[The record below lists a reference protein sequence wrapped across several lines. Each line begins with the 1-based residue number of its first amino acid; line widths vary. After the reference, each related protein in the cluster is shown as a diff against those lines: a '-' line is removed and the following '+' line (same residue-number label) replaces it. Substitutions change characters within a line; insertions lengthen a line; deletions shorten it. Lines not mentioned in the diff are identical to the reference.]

1 MKLVALSLLAVVLLT
16 GSARAAEP
24 VSRTMNAPPDRVWA
38 VTEAVLKHLGWEI
51 EKADRSIGWITTKSR
66 MVEGG
71 DYGVYAKGTRHLVRV
86 NVRAAGADRTT
97 VSVERSVFNRER
109 ILWMDKDEP
118 IVARDQA
125 VEKSL
130 LDDIGKSL

>member
-1 MKLVALSLLAVVLLT
+1 MKLFALSLLAVVLLT
-16 GSARAAEP
+16 GSVGAAEP

-51 EKADRSIGWITTKSR
+51 DKADRSIGWITTKSR

-71 DYGVYAKGTRHLVRV
+71 DYGVYAKGTRHVMRV
-86 NVRAAGADRTT
+86 NVRAAGADKTT
-97 VSVERSVFNRER
+97 VTVERSVFNRER
-109 ILWMDKDEP
+109 ILWMDKDQP
-118 IVARDQA
+118 IVVNDQA
-125 VEKSL
+125 VEKTL